1 MVTRAANLT
10 RGEGARPD
18 LIFELLQVL
27 AVCLHGTSESS
38 EGDAQSSRA
47 TPLKGDSR
55 RYLSEDFAF
64 CRRWRDMGGKVG
76 IDHAVEEQPVQM
88 RLRVR
93 FRPIGDVIELRVAL
107 H

>member
-10 RGEGARPD
+10 HGEGARPD

-64 CRRWRDMGGKVG
+64 CRRWRDMGGKVYV
-76 IDHAVEEQPVQM
+76 DLNSKLQHAGQHLY
-88 RLRVR
+88 R
-93 FRPIGDVIELRVAL
+93 GDLIESLKLQDRW
-107 H
+107 